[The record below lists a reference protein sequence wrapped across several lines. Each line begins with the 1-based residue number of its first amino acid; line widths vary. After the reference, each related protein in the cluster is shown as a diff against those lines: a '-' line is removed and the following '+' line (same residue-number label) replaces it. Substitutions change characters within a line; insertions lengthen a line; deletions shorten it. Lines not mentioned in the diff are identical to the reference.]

1 MRHDHHKRVLLSRVK
16 KRRAAY
22 ASRGCFDSSR
32 YCVDCFLR
40 RNHFDSPPSFALHSK
55 TLPFAPNDTNADSP
69 TLTLGA
75 SKLRGGSL
83 QDINI
88 APGAQ
93 DQLTSWSKEWLA
105 PTCELLL
112 CHDIIYTSHI
122 LHCKNL
128 CEVIVG
134 HRRWSLFFKVGSDH
148 RYRYLAVRSTPARV
162 AGKFG
167 RLRS

>member
-1 MRHDHHKRVLLSRVK
+1 M
-16 KRRAAY
+16 AAMCVTIITS
-22 ASRGCFDSSR
+22 ASCSRGLRRGEQHMHLVVASTPR

-162 AGKFG
+162 A
-167 RLRS
+167 RPA